1 MTNTWLA
8 QWFAADQAN
17 LGGIIRRNRD
27 WVEKFSSIDEVRR
40 EAQQRGWHMIETG
53 DQIVLLC
60 HQGELIIH
68 C

>member
-1 MTNTWLA
+1 MTNTWLE
-8 QWFAADQAN
+8 QWFSADQAN
-17 LGGIIRRNRD
+17 HGGIIRRDRD
-27 WVEKFSSIDEVRR
+27 WVQKFSSIQEVRD

-53 DQIVLLC
+53 NQIVLLC